1 MSETTLLPLPHFI
14 LQLLTGVVRE
24 WGSLYHIGCKR
35 SILGQIYF
43 HPLHFSALCLLTI
56 EIDRAHPLGTLFLLS
71 VCE

>member
-1 MSETTLLPLPHFI
+1 MSETTLLPQFI
-14 LQLLTGVVRE
+14 LQLLTGVARE
-24 WGSLYHIGCKR
+24 WGSLYHIGCNRR

-56 EIDRAHPLGTLFLLS
+56 EIDRAHPLGTLFVLS